1 MEQRSSCGGAWRL
14 LCDII
19 LQNCL
24 LVSACTIKPNVMFVI
39 RHVRQGLAML
49 FVLPEYQ
56 REMLNRIRLHQTTNI
71 GSCPVK

>member
-1 MEQRSSCGGAWRL
+1 
-14 LCDII
+14 
-19 LQNCL
+19 
-24 LVSACTIKPNVMFVI
+24 MFVI